1 MMKKKNSYRIFLK
14 IRQKKNT
21 NFARIIKKKSVLEL
35 GQKNTLL
42 LLTFLVYKQLRLTDH
57 ITHREPTVKATL
69 TRR

>member
-1 MMKKKNSYRIFLK
+1 MKKKIHIEYFWK
-14 IRQKKNT
+14 FGKKKNT

-57 ITHREPTVKATL
+57 ITHREPTVKTTL